1 SLLRRSPLSAFLFY
15 FLGPHRALPSF
26 PTRRSSDLTHVALR
40 RPDLLRGLVLVEPGL
55 PPAALLPG
63 SPDGERFAA
72 VRSERT
78 RRLTEMVN
86 AGKIDEAVE
95 HFVDAISGPGTYRA
109 RSDAANQ
116 MTRDNIRTA
125 LRETRD
131 TREPVTREPAAT

>member
-78 RRLTEMVN
+78 RRLTEMRS
-86 AGKIDEAVE
+86 EE
-95 HFVDAISGPGTYRA
+95 HTSELQSLTNLVCRLLLEKKKRHT
-109 RSDAANQ
+109 N
-116 MTRDNIRTA
+116 RTN
-125 LRETRD
+125 
-131 TREPVTREPAAT
+131 P